1 MNNKRITNLPAPT
14 DDRQPVTRGYGNSSY
29 LKSGSNIDLGGN
41 FNVQNSKK
49 RTFNQLKSSGG
60 SLVSYDEVRD
70 NFVSINESIG
80 MKTYLDMGD
89 NFIKRVKTPTSND
102 QASNKSY
109 VDTVG
114 ANAVATAASNHP
126 TKQELTNYLKKDGSV
141 AMTGNL
147 NMNNKTIVGLVNP
160 TQNNQPTTKGYSDLQ
175 YLHRNGRYSMSGNLN
190 MNNEKIINL
199 KTPISN
205 SDATTKKYV
214 DDRIPNTSSF
224 VKKDGSV
231 AMTGNLDL
239 SNNKVVNLSD
249 PTTDLQAAN
258 RGWVGKQI
266 DSLDHHS
273 GGGTGSGVF
282 NISDPTAPVVVY
294 LQYVSGGSSS
304 SSDDFVFTTSRPG
317 QPPVGWAPK
326 SNTFINKIEFQFG
339 SRNIN
344 VDFLFFIPRD
354 SS

>member
-1 MNNKRITNLPAPT
+1 
-14 DDRQPVTRGYGNSSY
+14 
-29 LKSGSNIDLGGN
+29 
-41 FNVQNSKK
+41 
-49 RTFNQLKSSGG
+49 
-60 SLVSYDEVRD
+60 
-70 NFVSINESIG
+70 

-147 NMNNKTIVGLVNP
+147 NTNNKTIVGLVNP

-175 YLHRNGRYSMSGNLN
+175 YLHCNGRYSMSGNLN

-199 KTPISN
+199 KTPTSN

-258 RGWVGKQI
+258 RGWVPSIIILVVEQVQECLTFLIQLHRLLCIFNMSQMGRRRPQMILFLRHQDLDNHLLDGLQSQI
-266 DSLDHHS
+266 L
-273 GGGTGSGVF
+273 
-282 NISDPTAPVVVY
+282 
-294 LQYVSGGSSS
+294 L
-304 SSDDFVFTTSRPG
+304 
-317 QPPVGWAPK
+317 
-326 SNTFINKIEFQFG
+326 
-339 SRNIN
+339 
-344 VDFLFFIPRD
+344 
-354 SS
+354 